1 MYGVVELRMDNP
13 HFFQSTHG
21 QQVDTLYQGHLFDDV
36 NSRYVV
42 LYFGVH
48 RIPDF
53 KIIGLNL
60 SNF

>member
-1 MYGVVELRMDNP
+1 MDNP